1 MSLPPADDVF
11 SKGFKASIQIWLIF
25 LLVFYILRYP
35 APLSIVLGAIAGVS
49 AGFIIGWWAA
59 KPNAVVEEIVEED
72 SLEEVAQTRFRKRR
86 NYARMRNSRNKPEVK
101 WDWNMVKDNLA
112 FWRRS

>member
-11 SKGFKASIQIWLIF
+11 SKGFKAGIQIWLVF
-25 LLVFYILRYP
+25 LLVFYVLRYP
-35 APLSIVLGAIAGVS
+35 APLSIMLGAMAGVS
-49 AGFIIGWWAA
+49 AGFIVGWWSA
-59 KPNAVVEEIVEED
+59 KPNAVVEEIVEEN
-72 SLEEVAQTRFRKRR
+72 SLEEVAQARFRKRR

-101 WDWNMVKDNLA
+101 WDWTMVRDNLA